1 MNSRANRLSFFTTGS
16 CQFSVFSFWPGNARC
31 SPSPPVFTMEA
42 GNATS
47 PPMHRPPKV
56 TLLVETS
63 NAYARELLHG
73 VRAWLREHGPWSI
86 WLAEAGRGATP
97 PAWLRDWKGDGII
110 ARIETPAIARAVAA
124 TRLPAVDVS
133 AARLL
138 TDVPWL
144 ETDDRAIARTAA
156 DHLRERGFQSFG
168 YCGDDRFNWSRW
180 RGEAFAA
187 QVREFGLNCSAF
199 VERPLRRSGEV
210 PDGEGELVAL
220 AKWIRSLPKPAGI
233 FACYDIRGVQV
244 LEACRRL
251 GVAVPDEVAVVG
263 VDNDELLCDLA
274 DPPLSSVIPDVR
286 RTGYEAAALLAR
298 LMRGDKLRGE
308 GRLFAPLG
316 VMTRQSTDVVA
327 VDDKHISTAVRYI
340 REHACDGISVADVLK
355 IAPLSRRVLETRFQ
369 KLLGRSPHAQI
380 LGVKLDRVKRL
391 LTETDLPLAAIAE
404 RTGFAHVEYLS
415 VAFKRNTGV
424 TASEYRSGKRP

>member
-1 MNSRANRLSFFTTGS
+1 
-16 CQFSVFSFWPGNARC
+16 
-31 SPSPPVFTMEA
+31 
-42 GNATS
+42 
-47 PPMHRPPKV
+47 MHRPPKV

-86 WLAEAGRGATP
+86 WLAEAGRGAAP

-124 TRLPAVDVS
+124 AKLPTVDVS
-133 AARLL
+133 AARQLP
-138 TDVPWL
+138 DVPWL
-144 ETDDRAIARTAA
+144 ETDDRAIARAAA

-168 YCGDDRFNWSRW
+168 YYGDARFNWSRW

-187 QVREFGLNCSAF
+187 QVAEHGQALLCSVF
-199 VERPLRRSGEV
+199 VEPVHRRGTSP
-210 PDGEGELVAL
+210 PDGEAEAAAL
-220 AKWIRSLPKPAGI
+220 AKWIRSLPKPVGI
-233 FACYDIRGVQV
+233 FAGYDIRGVQV
-244 LEACRRL
+244 LEVCRRL
-251 GVAVPDEVAVVG
+251 GLAVPDEVAVVG

-298 LMRGDKLRGE
+298 LMRGDKIRGE

-316 VMTRQSTDVVA
+316 VATRQSTDVVA
-327 VDDKHISTAVRYI
+327 VEDKNISVAVRYI
-340 REHACDGISVADVLK
+340 REHACEGISVADVLK
-355 IAPLSRRVLETRFQ
+355 VAPLSRRVLETRFQ

-380 LGVKLDRVKRL
+380 LGVKLERVKRL
-391 LTETDLPLAAIAE
+391 LGETDLSLSAIAD

-415 VAFKRNTGV
+415 VAFKRNVGV
-424 TASEYRSGKRP
+424 TASEYRAGKRS

>member
-1 MNSRANRLSFFTTGS
+1 M
-16 CQFSVFSFWPGNARC
+16 P
-31 SPSPPVFTMEA
+31 
-42 GNATS
+42 
-47 PPMHRPPKV
+47 RPPKV
-56 TLLVETS
+56 ALLVETS

-86 WLAEAGRGATP
+86 WLAEAGRGAAP

-124 TRLPAVDVS
+124 TQLPAVDVS
-133 AARLL
+133 AARQLP
-138 TDVPWL
+138 DVPWL
-144 ETDDRAIARTAA
+144 ETDDRAIARSAA
-156 DHLRERGFQSFG
+156 EHLRERGFRSFG
-168 YCGDDRFNWSRW
+168 YCGDARFNWSRW

-187 QVREFGLNCSAF
+187 HVIEGGGSCSAF
-199 VERPLRRSGEV
+199 TERTVRRGANP
-210 PDGEGELVAL
+210 PDGEVEAVAL
-220 AKWIRSLPKPAGI
+220 AKWVRGLPKPVGI
-233 FACYDIRGVQV
+233 FAGYDIRGVQV

-286 RTGYEAAALLAR
+286 RTGYMAAALLAR
-298 LMRGDKLRGE
+298 LMRGEKIRGE

-316 VMTRQSTDVVA
+316 VAIRQSTDVVA
-327 VDDKHISTAVRYI
+327 VDDKHISTAVRHI
-340 REHACDGISVADVLK
+340 RAHACAGISVADVLK
-355 IAPLSRRVLETRFQ
+355 VVPLSRRVLETRFQ

-391 LTETDLPLAAIAE
+391 LSDTDLPLAAIAE
-404 RTGFAHVEYLS
+404 RTGFTHVEYLS
-415 VAFKRNTGV
+415 VAFKRHEGV
-424 TASEYRSGKRP
+424 TASEYRAGKRA

>member
-1 MNSRANRLSFFTTGS
+1 
-16 CQFSVFSFWPGNARC
+16 
-31 SPSPPVFTMEA
+31 
-42 GNATS
+42 
-47 PPMHRPPKV
+47 MHRPPKV

-86 WLAEAGRGATP
+86 WLAEAGRGAAP
-97 PAWLRDWKGDGII
+97 PSWLRDWKGDGII

-124 TRLPAVDVS
+124 TKLPIVDVS
-133 AARLL
+133 AARQLP
-138 TDVPWL
+138 DVPWL
-144 ETDDRAIARTAA
+144 ETDDRAIARAAA

-168 YCGDDRFNWSRW
+168 YCGDARFNWSRW

-187 QVREFGLNCSAF
+187 QVAEHGQALRCAAF
-199 VERPLRRSGEV
+199 VERAHRRGAGP
-210 PDGEGELVAL
+210 PDGEVEAVAL
-220 AKWIRSLPKPAGI
+220 AKWVRSLPKPVGI
-233 FACYDIRGVQV
+233 FAGYDIRGVQV

-251 GVAVPDEVAVVG
+251 GLAVPDEVAVVG

-298 LMRGDKLRGE
+298 LMRGDKIRGE

-316 VMTRQSTDVVA
+316 VATRQSTDVVA
-327 VDDKHISTAVRYI
+327 VEDKNISAAVRFI

-355 IAPLSRRVLETRFQ
+355 VAPLSRRVLETRFQ

-380 LGVKLDRVKRL
+380 LGVKLERVKRL
-391 LTETDLPLAAIAE
+391 LGETDLPLSAIAE

-415 VAFKRNTGV
+415 VAFKRNVGV
-424 TASEYRSGKRP
+424 TASEYRAGKRS